1 MGDPMFSQLLACGL
15 TRVRCDFKTFYLLR
29 GILVS
34 FQDFLRGQ
42 GLLLNLRGPRL
53 LRDLFRD
60 NDLFFTC
67 CS

>member
-15 TRVRCDFKTFYLLR
+15 TRVRCHFKTFYFLR
-29 GILVS
+29 VLLVS
-34 FQDFLRGQ
+34 FQYLFRGQ
-42 GLLLNLRGPRL
+42 GFLLNLRGPRL

>member
-60 NDLFFTC
+60 NDLCTC
-67 CS
+67 CF

>member
-15 TRVRCDFKTFYLLR
+15 TRVRCDFRTFYFLR
-29 GILVS
+29 VILVS
-34 FQDFLRGQ
+34 FQDLLRGQ